1 MQEPPECGMEYIHLL
16 MLLGVLL
23 RRASVS
29 RLNWNKHMKNP
40 RDHLMTH
47 LVFEQY
53 CSRVRSLPVPP
64 VPE

>member
-16 MLLGVLL
+16 MLLEVLL

-40 RDHLMTH
+40 HDHLMTH
-47 LVFEQY
+47 SVFEQ
-53 CSRVRSLPVPP
+53 SRVCSLPVLLA
-64 VPE
+64 PE